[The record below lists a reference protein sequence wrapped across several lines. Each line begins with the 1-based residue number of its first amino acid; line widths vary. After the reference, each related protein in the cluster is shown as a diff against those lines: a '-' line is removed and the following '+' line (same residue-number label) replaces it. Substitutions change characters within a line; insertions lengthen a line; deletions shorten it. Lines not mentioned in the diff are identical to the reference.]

1 MAFSSALTAGR
12 RGRAQQCPSQRP
24 QPQRAWWRHAVGGPL
39 IRETPRWMPQMTAAQ
54 RHVSIVIADALAATC
69 AEKAHNGEAY
79 LPTTPRCPR
88 MEWSNLTPLI

>member
-1 MAFSSALTAGR
+1 
-12 RGRAQQCPSQRP
+12 
-24 QPQRAWWRHAVGGPL
+24 
-39 IRETPRWMPQMTAAQ
+39 MPQMTAAQ